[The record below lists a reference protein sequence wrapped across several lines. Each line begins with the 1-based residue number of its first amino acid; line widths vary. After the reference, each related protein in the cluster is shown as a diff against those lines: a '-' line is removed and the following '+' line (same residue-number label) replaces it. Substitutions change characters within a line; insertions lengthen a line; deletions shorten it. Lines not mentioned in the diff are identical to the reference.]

1 MKLMPR
7 TRKGLNFKGQKIYC
21 GIDTHL
27 RSWKVSI
34 MTETIT
40 HKTFSQDP
48 NPAILFAYLKR
59 NFPGAEYFSA
69 YEASYCGFAAHR
81 KLEELGV
88 KNIVVNPADIP
99 TTDKEKKQKEDKR
112 DSRKIAKTLRAN
124 ELEGIYIPSKESE
137 ELRALVRYRKTFVK
151 DISRGKN
158 RIKSFLYFHGIEIPE
173 ATLQASKRW
182 SNRFTLW
189 LQNVILAT
197 ECGDIVLQ
205 DLLEVNLLLRKRLL
219 NITNKIRALSK
230 SEKYSKVFNLLT
242 SVPGIGPITAMTII
256 AELETIDRF
265 SSFDK
270 LCSYIGLVP
279 NTNSSGD
286 KEKVGSVT
294 NRANRALRECLI
306 ESAWVAARIDPA
318 LLLAYNKLCERMK
331 PNKAIIRI
339 AKKLLNRVKYVL
351 KNGKEYEH
359 LVVE

>member
-1 MKLMPR
+1 MPR
-7 TRKGLNFKGQKIYC
+7 TRKELNFKGQKIYC

-27 RSWKVSI
+27 KSWKVSI

-48 NPAILFAYLKR
+48 DPAILVNYLKR
-59 NFPGAEYFSA
+59 NFPGAEYYSA
-69 YEASYCGFAAHR
+69 YEASFCGFGIHR

-88 KNIVVNPADIP
+88 KNIVANPADIP

-112 DSRKIAKTLRAN
+112 DSRKIARTLRAD

-137 ELRALVRYRKTFVK
+137 ELRSLARYRKTLVK

-158 RIKSFLYFHGIEIPE
+158 RIKSFLYFHGIEIPKE
-173 ATLQASKRW
+173 ILQASKRW
-182 SNRFTLW
+182 SNKFTLW
-189 LQNVILAT
+189 LKSITLST
-197 ECGDIVLQ
+197 ECGNIVLQ
-205 DLLEVNLLLRKRLL
+205 DLLEVNLSLRKRLL
-219 NITNKIRALSK
+219 NITKKIRALSK
-230 SEKYSKVFNLLT
+230 SEKYSKAFGLLT
-242 SVPGIGPITAMTII
+242 SVPGIGPITAITII
-256 AELETIDRF
+256 AELETMDRF

-279 NTNSSGD
+279 NTNSTGE

-318 LLLAYNKLCERMK
+318 LSLAYNKLCERMK
-331 PNKAIIRI
+331 PSKAIIRI
-339 AKKLLNRVKYVL
+339 AKKLLNRIRYVL
-351 KNGKEYEH
+351 KKEKVYEH
-359 LVVE
+359 LVVG

>member
-1 MKLMPR
+1 MPR
-7 TRKGLNFKGQKIYC
+7 TRKELNFKGQNIYC

-27 RSWKVSI
+27 KDWKVTI
-34 MTETIT
+34 MTETVT

-48 NPAILFAYLKR
+48 DPEILVNYLRR
-59 NFPGAEYFSA
+59 NFPGAAYYSA
-69 YEASYCGFAAHR
+69 YEASFCGFGIHR
-81 KLEELGV
+81 KLEKLGV

-112 DSRKIAKTLRAN
+112 DSRKIAKTLRAD

-137 ELRALVRYRKTFVK
+137 ELRGLVRYRKTLVK

-158 RIKSFLYFHGIEIPE
+158 RIKSFLYFHGIEIPRE
-173 ATLQASKRW
+173 ILQASKRW
-182 SNRFTLW
+182 SNKFTLW
-189 LQNVILAT
+189 LKSITLAT

-205 DLLEVNLLLRKRLL
+205 DLLEVNLSLRKRLL
-219 NITNKIRALSK
+219 NITKKIRALSK
-230 SEKYSKVFNLLT
+230 SEKYSKVFGLLT
-242 SVPGIGPITAMTII
+242 SVPGIGPITAITII
-256 AELETIDRF
+256 AELETMDRF

-279 NTNSSGD
+279 NTNSTGD

-318 LLLAYNKLCERMK
+318 LSLAYNKLCERMK
-331 PNKAIIRI
+331 PSKAIIRI
-339 AKKLLNRVKYVL
+339 AKKLLNRIRYVL
-351 KNGKEYEH
+351 KNEKAYEH